1 MVNITMNKSENL
13 QETFLNQIRKEKS
26 SVTIF
31 LINGVKLQG
40 IITWFDNFS
49 VLLRRDG
56 HTQLVYKHAI
66 STVMSVDTSI
76 QRTATNI
83 TIILACC
90 MGHAHVICAVPLPD
104 WSKYARYVSVR
115 LAAPCGPPRSD
126 FGRFLRAY

>member
-49 VLLRRDG
+49 ILLKRDT
-56 HTQLVYKHAI
+56 HIQLVYKHSI
-66 STVMSVDTSI
+66 STIMPST
-76 QRTATNI
+76 T
-83 TIILACC
+83 
-90 MGHAHVICAVPLPD
+90 
-104 WSKYARYVSVR
+104 VS
-115 LAAPCGPPRSD
+115 LGIDKAE
-126 FGRFLRAY
+126 